1 MPTFL
6 LYFQQLVFFKSRQ
19 IQSFFQWSFD
29 SFLPP
34 FRTVS
39 DLFEAVFI
47 DFNCL
52 WVNGEKPMDQNVI
65 FFKLSLKRRI
75 FRQFKKERI

>member
-39 DLFEAVFI
+39 DLFKAVFI
-47 DFNCL
+47 DFICL